1 MAATPRL
8 SVPKLS
14 VVIPVYN
21 EEAVL
26 PTLFGRLYPAL
37 DALGI
42 SYEIVF
48 VNDGSRDR
56 SVAVL
61 REQFSL
67 RPRHTRV
74 VLFHANFGQHSA
86 VMAGLAYARGEY
98 VITLDA
104 DLQNPPEEIGKLVGM
119 LDQGYDY
126 VGTIRQQRQDSWWR
140 RWFSKRI
147 NKMRE
152 LITPVRITDQGC
164 MMRGYARSVVAALNQ
179 TREVNTFIPALA
191 SLYATKPV
199 EVPIAHEERF
209 AGRSKYS
216 MYSLIRLNFDLITG
230 FSVVPLQL
238 FSMAGMTVALFSAL
252 FVLYLF
258 VRRIIVGPEAEG
270 VFTLFALVFF
280 LIGVAL
286 FGIGLLGE
294 YVGPHLR
301 PGTRAAALHRRG
313 GPRGRRR
320 GGRGVV
326 PGRGNAG
333 TRSGCLAVTR
343 AVVFAYSEVGV
354 RCVQELL
361 AQGVE
366 IPLLFTHADDPGRE
380 PMVRQRAAAGRGA
393 RPAGRDAGRPQYAGM
408 DRGGGGRES
417 RLCVLVLLSPPAGQ
431 GLAGSAAPRSAQYA
445 RLAAAEIPGQG
456 AGALGHSQR
465 RDRDR
470 RQPALHGG
478 KARRRRARG
487 SAVRAHRGE

>member
-1 MAATPRL
+1 MAAT
-8 SVPKLS
+8 PKLS

-42 SYEIVF
+42 PYEIVF

-61 REQFSL
+61 REQFSA

-98 VITLDA
+98 VVTLDA

-147 NKMRE
+147 NKLRE

-164 MMRGYARSVVAALNQ
+164 MMRGYARSVVTALNQ

-191 SLYATKPV
+191 SLYAMRPV

-238 FSMAGMTVALFSAL
+238 FSMVGMTVAMFSAL

-258 VRRIIVGPEAEG
+258 VRRIVVGPEAEG

-294 YVGPHLR
+294 YVGRIYAQVRER
-301 PGTRAAALHRRG
+301 PRYIVEAVLEEGGESGEPVPVGTSSVQTGA
-313 GPRGRRR
+313 GR
-320 GGRGVV
+320 
-326 PGRGNAG
+326 
-333 TRSGCLAVTR
+333 
-343 AVVFAYSEVGV
+343 SE
-354 RCVQELL
+354 
-361 AQGVE
+361 A
-366 IPLLFTHADDPGRE
+366 
-380 PMVRQRAAAGRGA
+380 VRQ
-393 RPAGRDAGRPQYAGM
+393 
-408 DRGGGGRES
+408 
-417 RLCVLVLLSPPAGQ
+417 
-431 GLAGSAAPRSAQYA
+431 
-445 RLAAAEIPGQG
+445 
-456 AGALGHSQR
+456 
-465 RDRDR
+465 
-470 RQPALHGG
+470 
-478 KARRRRARG
+478 
-487 SAVRAHRGE
+487 

>member
-1 MAATPRL
+1 MSST
-8 SVPKLS
+8 PKLS
-14 VVIPVYN
+14 VVVPVYN

-26 PTLFGRLYPAL
+26 PTLFSRLYPAL

-42 SYEIVF
+42 AYEIVF

-61 REQFSL
+61 REQFSA

-119 LDQGYDY
+119 LEQGYDY

-140 RWFSKRI
+140 RWFSRRI
-147 NKMRE
+147 NQLRE

-164 MMRGYARSVVAALNQ
+164 MMRGYARSVVEALNQ

-216 MYSLIRLNFDLITG
+216 VYSLIRLNFDLITG

-238 FSMAGMTVALFSAL
+238 FSMAGMTVAMFSAL

-270 VFTLFALVFF
+270 VFTLFAIMFF

-294 YVGPHLR
+294 YVGRIYAQVRER
-301 PGTRAAALHRRG
+301 PRYIVEAVLEAEESAPAAA
-313 GPRGRRR
+313 PQAE
-320 GGRGVV
+320 V
-326 PGRGNAG
+326 
-333 TRSGCLAVTR
+333 R
-343 AVVFAYSEVGV
+343 AVE
-354 RCVQELL
+354 
-361 AQGVE
+361 
-366 IPLLFTHADDPGRE
+366 
-380 PMVRQRAAAGRGA
+380 
-393 RPAGRDAGRPQYAGM
+393 
-408 DRGGGGRES
+408 
-417 RLCVLVLLSPPAGQ
+417 LSPP
-431 GLAGSAAPRSAQYA
+431 SRTTA
-445 RLAAAEIPGQG
+445 R
-456 AGALGHSQR
+456 
-465 RDRDR
+465 
-470 RQPALHGG
+470 
-478 KARRRRARG
+478 
-487 SAVRAHRGE
+487 